1 MGSMALPFSDR
12 GDIGYYAQQSM
23 YGQRAKREGGELGY
37 RGTRMS
43 P

>member
-12 GDIGYYAQQSM
+12 GDIGYAQQSM